1 MASPEAAAPALD
13 PSASRATAAS
23 ARETNTSIRR
33 SSRCGRCPRWR
44 VRPDPDAASSRS
56 RRPKG
61 GRRLATLLYDSDGG
75 APFERAAETRDGI
88 TVWMRASPDPAC
100 AVKEVLAEARFGDV
114 PVAALWRAVGDVH
127 RYDEFVPFVK
137 RSDVIRTCDR
147 TGDAW
152 VYNVVKPPVASPRDY
167 VIRVSSDAPAGSP
180 GSPAATNAS
189 SSVLRSSW
197 TIDDAHGPNPKRGTI
212 RLRQNRGSWELTDDG
227 RGGCAVKYR
236 VFTDPGAALPGWLVD
251 VANKTSVPDVLRA
264 FAKRAVDGT
273 YEREDAEAAAA
284 KAAAKAESAFDAFA
298 GFGRR
303 TATFRDETMD
313 RLGERFGGFAA
324 ALPEA
329 VGALAANA
337 LAAGKGGKGG
347 A

>member
-1 MASPEAAAPALD
+1 
-13 PSASRATAAS
+13 
-23 ARETNTSIRR
+23 
-33 SSRCGRCPRWR
+33 
-44 VRPDPDAASSRS
+44 
-56 RRPKG
+56 
-61 GRRLATLLYDSDGG
+61 
-75 APFERAAETRDGI
+75 
-88 TVWMRASPDPAC
+88 
-100 AVKEVLAEARFGDV
+100 VKEVLAEARFGDV
-114 PVAALWRAVGDVH
+114 PVAAFWRAVGDVH

-180 GSPAATNAS
+180 GSPSATNARGDDA

-273 YEREDAEAAAA
+273 YERDDAEEAAAAAKA
-284 KAAAKAESAFDAFA
+284 KAAAKAERAFDAFA
-298 GFGRR
+298 GFERR

-313 RLGERFGGFAA
+313 RLGERFGGLAA

-337 LAAGKGGKGG
+337 LAAGKGWKGS

>member
-33 SSRCGRCPRWR
+33 SYRCGRCPRWR

-61 GRRLATLLYDSDGG
+61 GRRPATLLYDSDGG

-114 PVAALWRAVGDVH
+114 PVAAFWRAVGDVH

-147 TGDAW
+147 LGA
-152 VYNVVKPPVASPRDY
+152 
-167 VIRVSSDAPAGSP
+167 
-180 GSPAATNAS
+180 
-189 SSVLRSSW
+189 
-197 TIDDAHGPNPKRGTI
+197 
-212 RLRQNRGSWELTDDG
+212 
-227 RGGCAVKYR
+227 
-236 VFTDPGAALPGWLVD
+236 PGAARAAEHTGVWLDGAKVCSGAQSNHFPPQNRRPASARGD
-251 VANKTSVPDVLRA
+251 ARRA
-264 FAKRAVDGT
+264 F
-273 YEREDAEAAAA
+273 
-284 KAAAKAESAFDAFA
+284 
-298 GFGRR
+298 
-303 TATFRDETMD
+303 
-313 RLGERFGGFAA
+313 
-324 ALPEA
+324 
-329 VGALAANA
+329 
-337 LAAGKGGKGG
+337 
-347 A
+347 